1 MGHKVRRKGSAD
13 SSRSKSIASV
23 STSHSLQSRSC
34 VMSKYILNYFPVT
47 GRAEPARLM
56 FHFTGVP
63 FTDNQIP
70 PSEWSQVK
78 TDVKRFPLSQLP
90 TLEVDDDVICQS
102 GAINRFVA
110 RQLGCYGSNE
120 LEGAEIDQ
128 VVETLDELKEGY
140 GKIKFNPALE
150 ETDKAKQLK
159 EFFNTDRTKL
169 LLGFITSKLS
179 EKEGEFLLGEKPSFA
194 DLVYFT
200 SHEYLV
206 AVKEDFEDDYPEL
219 TKLHRS
225 VAGVESIKTYLDQRD
240 AKLFS

>member
-1 MGHKVRRKGSAD
+1 MGKVWRKGSAD

-23 STSHSLQSRSC
+23 FSSHSRQSRSC

-47 GRAEPARLM
+47 GRAEPSRLM
-56 FHFTGVP
+56 FHFTAVP

-70 PSEWSQVK
+70 HSEWSNVK

-90 TLEVDDDVICQS
+90 TLEVDDVVICQS
-102 GAINRFVA
+102 GAINRYVA

-120 LEGAEIDQ
+120 LERALIDQ
-128 VVETLDELKEGY
+128 IVETLDELKEGY
-140 GKIKFNPALE
+140 AKIKFNPALE
-150 ETDKAKQLK
+150 ETAKAEELK
-159 EFFNTDRTKL
+159 DFFNKDRTKL
-169 LLGFITSKLS
+169 LLGFIEGKLS
-179 EKEGEFLLGEKPSFA
+179 ESAGEFFLGDKPSFA

-206 AVKEDFEDDYPEL
+206 HVKDDFEDEHPEL
-219 TKLHRS
+219 KMLHRS
-225 VAGVESIKTYLDQRD
+225 VAGVETIKKYLEQRD